1 LGVKLGVFQKCEIV
15 GLLFLKLKIKSRMNS
30 SLLRNQPNWR
40 EKKLKKFTGS
50 IFLCEKKKEKK
61 KKTSTFLADDDDDDD
76 DDDLDGDDQRF
87 CCRRRRCVLLD
98 TMPLADDDD
107 LDGDD
112 QRVCRCC
119 CVLLYAMPLASSSC

>member
-1 LGVKLGVFQKCEIV
+1 VFQKCEIV

-76 DDDLDGDDQRF
+76 DDLDGDDQRF
-87 CCRRRRCVLLD
+87 CCRGRRCVLLD